1 MVHEKKPLI
10 VFKKTSS
17 TRFSLV
23 KNVLS
28 MLVCLFLSIASGY
41 AINRPYADT
50 ETVSS
55 LESTE
60 GDNTVQLTLKGVIL
74 DEMGTPL
81 PGASVLE
88 KGTSNGVNSD
98 FEGSFTLSVSN
109 SDAVIVVSYLGFDK
123 VEIRAADF
131 DDNMNITLVE
141 SSSALDEIVVTGYGR
156 QVKRNITGAVSSI
169 SLKQI
174 EDLPL
179 ATFENAIQGQIAGV
193 QVTEAS
199 GEPGAGASVRV
210 RGIGSISAGN
220 EPLYVI
226 DGFPI
231 SKNVA
236 LGVQGDNFRRGSGR
250 FRPPSQNPLAN
261 LNPNDIESIQVL
273 KDASS
278 ASIYGSRGSNGVIL
292 ITTKRGKKGAPS
304 FSYNTFFGSQSVANK
319 LDLMNSAEL
328 IEYNRDATNNAYLQR
343 NPGAS
348 ASDPNSVRSSAAWR
362 LAEDVLSPT
371 GVDVDWQDVIFRSA
385 LVQTH
390 NLSVSG
396 GSDNSSYY
404 ISGNFFDQDGII
416 EKSNFKRYSLRV
428 NLEVDL
434 NERTRVGLNLAPSY
448 VVSDKVPAGSP
459 YFARPPGIVYSAIVH
474 APFVNP
480 YNPDGSINQLNN
492 QSYILTPEGQTTSF
506 TSASNPLAIIE
517 AIDDQLNQNRTFGN
531 IFLEYDIMEN
541 LTFKSYFGVDIN
553 NYKRNFYRASSL
565 LYRTARTGET
575 YGQTASSESL
585 SWVAEQTLS
594 YQKEIGSHNIDAVVG
609 YTAQKEKIDIST
621 AVADT
626 FPDDLVKTISG
637 GQIASGSAV
646 QEEWSLVSMLAKV
659 NYSYEDRFLASASL
673 RSDSSSRFGSGNKTG
688 IFSSISAGYRISEDL
703 NLDWLSD
710 LKLRASWGETG
721 NFLIPNYASIGLLSS
736 YNTTFDGNLTNGIA
750 PSTISNPDLSW
761 EKTASFD
768 LGLDFGFLDDRIYG
782 SLEYFKSTTSDLLL
796 AVQVPSAIGFTNAL
810 TNIGEVVNKG
820 FEISITSRNLTGALK
835 WTTDFNFSTVD
846 NEVTKLGSSGD
857 PILSTGGAG
866 NRHITKI
873 GEPIGSYFG
882 YKTDGIYQNQAEI
895 DNSGIVDQIAT
906 PRPGDFKWVDV
917 NNDGFINSA
926 DRTTIGNYLPDFTYG
941 LNNRFEYDNFEFSF
955 LLQGV
960 EGNEV
965 LNLTRRHMGNGEA
978 NYNSY
983 SEWNNRWR
991 SESQPGNGL
1000 IPRANRG
1007 GGNSNN
1013 RPSDYQVEDASY
1025 LRLRNVTLAYNF
1037 PESAL
1042 GDKINN
1048 LRVYLSGTNLFTKTD
1063 YLGFNPEV
1071 NNQDDNTNVQGEDYG
1086 AYPLSSVITFG
1097 LNAKF

>member
-1 MVHEKKPLI
+1 MDNKKKPLI
-10 VFKKTSS
+10 LFKKTSCAW
-17 TRFSLV
+17 FSYV

-28 MLVCLFLSIASGY
+28 VVVCLFLSITSAY
-41 AINRPYADT
+41 AINSPYAVT
-50 ETVSS
+50 ETVSLES
-55 LESTE
+55 LE
-60 GDNTVQLTLKGVIL
+60 GDDSVQLTLKGVIL

-81 PGASVLE
+81 PGASVFE

-98 FEGSFTLSVSN
+98 FEGSFTLSVSS
-109 SDAVIVVSYLGFDK
+109 SDAVIIVSYLGFDK

-131 DDNMNITLVE
+131 DDSMNITLVE
-141 SSSALDEIVVTGYGR
+141 SSSALDEIVITGYGR

-179 ATFENAIQGQIAGV
+179 ATFENAIQGQMAGV

-199 GEPGAGASVRV
+199 GEPGAGATVRV
-210 RGIGSISAGN
+210 RGVGSISAGN

-231 SKNVA
+231 SKNVG
-236 LGVQGDNFRRGSGR
+236 LGVQGDNFRRRSS

-273 KDASS
+273 KDAST
-278 ASIYGSRGSNGVIL
+278 ASIYGSRGSNGVII
-292 ITTKRGKKGAPS
+292 ITTKRGKKGGAPS
-304 FSYNTFFGSQSVANK
+304 FSYNSFFGSQSVANK

-328 IEYNRDATNNAYLQR
+328 IDYNRDATNNAYLQR
-343 NPGAS
+343 NPGANT
-348 ASDPNSVRSSAAWR
+348 SDPNSVRTSGSWR
-362 LAEDVLSPT
+362 LAEDVLSPS
-371 GVDVDWQDVIFRSA
+371 GVDVDWQDVVFRSA
-385 LVQTH
+385 MVQTH

-434 NERTRVGLNLAPSY
+434 NDRTRIGLNLAPSY
-448 VVSDKVPAGSP
+448 IVSDKVPAGSP
-459 YFARPPGIVYSAIVH
+459 YFARPPGIVYSGIVH
-474 APFVNP
+474 APFIDP

-492 QSYILTPEGQTTSF
+492 QSYILTPDGQSSSF

-517 AIDDQLNQNRTFGN
+517 AVDDQLNQNRTFGN
-531 IFLEYDIMEN
+531 IFAEYDLMDN

-565 LYRTARTGET
+565 LYRTATTGET
-575 YGQTASSESL
+575 FGQTASSESL
-585 SWVAEQTLS
+585 SWVAEQTLN
-594 YQKEIGSHNIDAVVG
+594 YRKEIGSHNIDALVG
-609 YTAQKEKIDIST
+609 YTAQKEKIDISS

-646 QEEWSLVSMLAKV
+646 QEEWSLVSLLAKV
-659 NYSYEDRFLASASL
+659 NYSYEDRFLATASL
-673 RSDSSSRFGSGNKTG
+673 RSDTSSRFGQGNKTG
-688 IFSSISAGYRISEDL
+688 VFSSLSAGYRMSEDI
-703 NLDWLSD
+703 NADWLSD

-736 YNTTFDGNLTNGIA
+736 YNTTFDGSLTNGIA
-750 PSTISNPDLSW
+750 PSTISNQDLSW
-761 EKTASFD
+761 EKTTSFD
-768 LGLDFGFLDDRIYG
+768 IGLDFGFLNDRIYG
-782 SLEYFKSTTSDLLL
+782 SLEYFKSTTTDLLL
-796 AVQVPSAIGFTNAL
+796 AVQIPSALGFSNAL

-820 FEISITSRNLTGALK
+820 FEISVTSRNLTGALN
-835 WTTDFNFSTVD
+835 WTTDFNFSTIE
-846 NEVTKLGSSGD
+846 NEVTKLGPSGD
-857 PILSTGGAG
+857 PILSRGGAG
-866 NRHITKI
+866 NRHITKV
-873 GEPIGSYFG
+873 GEPIGSYYG
-882 YKTDGIYQNQAEI
+882 YQTNGIYQNQAEI
-895 DNSGIVDQIAT
+895 DNSGIVDQIAS
-906 PRPGDFKWVDV
+906 PQPGDFKWVDV

-941 LNNRFEYDNFEFSF
+941 INNRFEYNNFEFSF

-983 SEWNNRWR
+983 SEWTNRWR
-991 SESQPGNGL
+991 SEAEPGNGL
-1000 IPRANRG
+1000 IPRANRQT
-1007 GGNSNN
+1007 GNSNN
-1013 RPSDYQVEDASY
+1013 RPSNYQVEDASY
-1025 LRLRNVTLAYNF
+1025 LRLRNVTLAYTF
-1037 PESAL
+1037 PESNFNGKL
-1042 GDKINN
+1042 DR
-1048 LRVYLSGTNLFTKTD
+1048 LRLYLSGTNLFTKTD

-1097 LNAKF
+1097 INAKF

>member
-10 VFKKTSS
+10 VFKKKSS
-17 TRFSLV
+17 TQFSLV

-28 MLVCLFLSIASGY
+28 MVVCLFLSITSGY
-41 AINRPYADT
+41 AINSPYADT
-50 ETVSS
+50 ETVS
-55 LESTE
+55 LESIE
-60 GDNTVQLTLKGVIL
+60 GDDSVQLTLKGVIL

-98 FEGSFTLSVSN
+98 FEGSFTLNVSS

-210 RGIGSISAGN
+210 RGVGSISAGN

-236 LGVQGDNFRRGSGR
+236 LGVQGDNFRRRSS

-328 IEYNRDATNNAYLQR
+328 IDYNRDATNTAYLEA

-371 GVDVDWQDVIFRSA
+371 GVDVDWQDVVFRSA

-531 IFLEYDIMEN
+531 IFLEYDLMEN

-565 LYRTARTGET
+565 LYRTATTGET

-594 YQKEIGSHNIDAVVG
+594 YQKEIGSHNIDAIVG
-609 YTAQKEKIDIST
+609 YTAQKEKIDISS

-673 RSDSSSRFGSGNKTG
+673 RSDSSSRFGLGNKTG

-750 PSTISNPDLSW
+750 PSTISNQDLSW

-796 AVQVPSAIGFTNAL
+796 AVQVPSALGFTNAL

-846 NEVTKLGSSGD
+846 NEVTKLGPSGD
-857 PILSTGGAG
+857 PLLSTGGAG

>member
-10 VFKKTSS
+10 VLKKTSS
-17 TRFSLV
+17 TQFSLV

-28 MLVCLFLSIASGY
+28 MVVCLFLSITSGY
-41 AINRPYADT
+41 AINSPYADT
-50 ETVSS
+50 ETVS
-55 LESTE
+55 LESIE
-60 GDNTVQLTLKGVIL
+60 GDDSVQLTLKGVIL

-98 FEGSFTLSVSN
+98 FEGSFTLNVSN

-210 RGIGSISAGN
+210 RGVGSISAGN

-328 IEYNRDATNNAYLQR
+328 IDYNRDATNNAYLQA

-371 GVDVDWQDVIFRSA
+371 GVDVDWQDIIFRSA

-492 QSYILTPEGQTTSF
+492 QSYLLTPEGQTTSL

-575 YGQTASSESL
+575 FGQTASSESL

-673 RSDSSSRFGSGNKTG
+673 RSDSSSRFGAGNKTG

-750 PSTISNPDLSW
+750 PSTISNQDLSW

-796 AVQVPSAIGFTNAL
+796 AVQVPSALGFTNAL

-820 FEISITSRNLTGALK
+820 FEISLTSRNLTGALK

-846 NEVTKLGSSGD
+846 NEVTKLGPSGD
-857 PILSTGGAG
+857 PLLSTGGAG

-873 GEPIGSYFG
+873 GEPIGSYYG

-917 NNDGFINSA
+917 NKDGFINSA

-965 LNLTRRHMGNGEA
+965 LNLTKRHMGNGEA

-983 SEWNNRWR
+983 SELNNRWR

-1000 IPRANRG
+1000 IPRANRS

>member
-28 MLVCLFLSIASGY
+28 MVVCLFLSITSGY
-41 AINRPYADT
+41 AINSPYADT
-50 ETVSS
+50 ETVS
-55 LESTE
+55 LESIE
-60 GDNTVQLTLKGVIL
+60 GDDSVQLTLKGVIL

-98 FEGSFTLSVSN
+98 FEGSFTLNVSN

-328 IEYNRDATNNAYLQR
+328 IEYNRDATNNAYLQA

-531 IFLEYDIMEN
+531 IFLEYDLMEN

-594 YQKEIGSHNIDAVVG
+594 YQKEIGSHNIDAIVG

-750 PSTISNPDLSW
+750 PSTISNQDLSW

-796 AVQVPSAIGFTNAL
+796 AVQVPSALGFTNAL

-846 NEVTKLGSSGD
+846 NEVTKLGPSGD
-857 PILSTGGAG
+857 PLLSTGGAG

-1071 NNQDDNTNVQGEDYG
+1071 NNQEDNTNVQGEDYG

>member
-1 MVHEKKPLI
+1 MVCEKKHLI

-17 TRFSLV
+17 IRFSLL

-28 MLVCLFLSIASGY
+28 VIVCLFLSITSGY
-41 AINRPYADT
+41 AINSPNADT
-50 ETVSS
+50 ETVS

-60 GDNTVQLTLKGVIL
+60 GDNTVQITLKGVIL
-74 DEMGTPL
+74 DEMGSPL
-81 PGASVLE
+81 PGASVFE
-88 KGTSNGVNSD
+88 KGTSNGVNTD
-98 FEGSFTLSVSN
+98 FEGSFTLSVSS

-123 VEIRAADF
+123 VEILAADF
-131 DDNMNITLVE
+131 DDNTNITLVE

-199 GEPGAGASVRV
+199 GEPGAGATVRV
-210 RGIGSISAGN
+210 RGVGSISAGN

-231 SKNVA
+231 SKNVG
-236 LGVQGDNFRRGSGR
+236 LGIQGDNFRRRSS

-273 KDASS
+273 KDAST
-278 ASIYGSRGSNGVIL
+278 ASIYGSRGSNGVII
-292 ITTKRGKKGAPS
+292 ITTKRGKKGGAPS
-304 FSYNTFFGSQSVANK
+304 FSYNSFFGTQSVANK

-328 IEYNRDATNNAYLQR
+328 IDYNRDATNNAYLQQ

-348 ASDPNSVRSSAAWR
+348 ATDPNSVRTNAAWR
-362 LAEDVLSPT
+362 LAEDVLSPS

-385 LVQTH
+385 MVQTH

-434 NERTRVGLNLAPSY
+434 NERTRIGLNLAPSY

-459 YFARPPGIVYSAIVH
+459 YFARPPGIVYSGIVH
-474 APFVNP
+474 APFIEP

-492 QSYILTPEGQTTSF
+492 QSYVLTPEGQTTSF

-517 AIDDQLNQNRTFGN
+517 AVDDQLNQNRTFGN
-531 IFLEYDIMEN
+531 IFAEYDLMDN

-565 LYRTARTGET
+565 LYRTAKTGET
-575 YGQTASSESL
+575 FGQTASSESL
-585 SWVAEQTLS
+585 SWVAEQTLNYS
-594 YQKEIGSHNIDAVVG
+594 KEIGSHTIDALVG
-609 YTAQKEKIDIST
+609 YTAQKEKIDISS

-646 QEEWSLVSMLAKV
+646 QEEWSLVSLLAKV
-659 NYSYEDRFLASASL
+659 NYSYEDRFLATASL
-673 RSDSSSRFGSGNKTG
+673 RSDTSSRFGRGNKTG
-688 IFSSISAGYRISEDL
+688 VFSSFSAGYRMSEDI
-703 NLDWLSD
+703 NADWLSD

-736 YNTTFDGNLTNGIA
+736 YNTTFDGALTNGIA
-750 PSTISNPDLSW
+750 PSTISNQDLSW
-761 EKTASFD
+761 EKTTSFD
-768 LGLDFGFLDDRIYG
+768 IGLDFGFLNDRIYG
-782 SLEYFKSTTSDLLL
+782 SLEYFKSTTTDLLL
-796 AVQVPSAIGFTNAL
+796 AVQIPSALGFTNAL

-820 FEISITSRNLTGALK
+820 IEISVTSRNLTGVLN
-835 WTTDFNFSTVD
+835 WTTDFNFSTID
-846 NEVTKLGSSGD
+846 NEVTKLGPSGD
-857 PILSTGGAG
+857 PILSSGGAG

-873 GEPIGSYFG
+873 GEPIGSYYG
-882 YKTDGIYQNQAEI
+882 YQTDGIYQNQAEI
-895 DNSGIVDQIAT
+895 DNSGIVDQIDT
-906 PRPGDFKWVDV
+906 PQPGDFKWVDV

-941 LNNRFEYDNFEFSF
+941 INNRFEYNNFEFSF

-991 SESQPGNGL
+991 SEAEPGNGL
-1000 IPRANRG
+1000 IPRANRQT
-1007 GGNSNN
+1007 GNSNN
-1013 RPSDYQVEDASY
+1013 RPSNYQVEDASY
-1025 LRLRNVTLAYNF
+1025 LRLRNVTLAYTI
-1037 PESAL
+1037 PENSL
-1042 GDKINN
+1042 NGKLDR
-1048 LRVYLSGTNLFTKTD
+1048 LRLYLSGTNLFTKTD

-1097 LNAKF
+1097 INAKF

>member
-1 MVHEKKPLI
+1 MVREKNPLS

-28 MLVCLFLSIASGY
+28 MVVCLFLSITSGY
-41 AINRPYADT
+41 AINSPDADT
-50 ETVSS
+50 ETVS

-60 GDNTVQLTLKGVIL
+60 GDNTVQIILKGVIL
-74 DEMGTPL
+74 DEMGAPL
-81 PGASVLE
+81 PGASVFE
-88 KGTSNGVNSD
+88 KGTSNGVNTD
-98 FEGSFTLSVSN
+98 FEGSFTLSVSS

-123 VEIRAADF
+123 VEILAANF
-131 DDNMNITLVE
+131 DDNTNITLVE

-179 ATFENAIQGQIAGV
+179 ATFENAIQGQMAGV

-199 GEPGAGASVRV
+199 GEPGAGATVRV
-210 RGIGSISAGN
+210 RGVGSISAGN

-226 DGFPI
+226 DGFPV
-231 SKNVA
+231 SKNVG
-236 LGVQGDNFRRGSGR
+236 LGIQGDNFRRRSS

-273 KDASS
+273 KDAST
-278 ASIYGSRGSNGVIL
+278 ASIYGSRGSNGVII
-292 ITTKRGKKGAPS
+292 ITTKRGKKGGAPS
-304 FSYNTFFGSQSVANK
+304 FSYNSFFGTQSVANK

-328 IEYNRDATNNAYLQR
+328 IDYNRDATNNAYLQR

-348 ASDPNSVRSSAAWR
+348 ATDPNSVRTNAAWR
-362 LAEDVLSPT
+362 LAEDVLSPS
-371 GVDVDWQDVIFRSA
+371 GVDVDWQDVVFRSA
-385 LVQTH
+385 MVQTH

-434 NERTRVGLNLAPSY
+434 NERTRIGLNLAPSY

-459 YFARPPGIVYSAIVH
+459 YFARPPGIVYSGIVH
-474 APFVNP
+474 APFIEP

-492 QSYILTPEGQTTSF
+492 QSYVLTPEGQTTSF

-517 AIDDQLNQNRTFGN
+517 AVDDQLNQNRTFGN
-531 IFLEYDIMEN
+531 IFAEYDLMDN

-565 LYRTARTGET
+565 LYRTSKTGET
-575 YGQTASSESL
+575 FGQTASSESL
-585 SWVAEQTLS
+585 SWVAEQTLNYS
-594 YQKEIGSHNIDAVVG
+594 KEIGSHTIDALVG
-609 YTAQKEKIDIST
+609 YTAQKEKIDISS

-646 QEEWSLVSMLAKV
+646 QEEWSLVSLLAKV
-659 NYSYEDRFLASASL
+659 NYSYEDRFLATASL
-673 RSDSSSRFGSGNKTG
+673 RSDTSSRFGRGNKTG
-688 IFSSISAGYRISEDL
+688 VFSSFSAGYRMSEDI
-703 NLDWLSD
+703 NADWLSD

-736 YNTTFDGNLTNGIA
+736 YNTTFDGTLTNGIA
-750 PSTISNPDLSW
+750 PSTISNQDLSW
-761 EKTASFD
+761 EKTTSFD
-768 LGLDFGFLDDRIYG
+768 IGLDFGFLDDRIYG
-782 SLEYFKSTTSDLLL
+782 SLEYFKSTTTDLLL
-796 AVQVPSAIGFTNAL
+796 AVQIPSALGFTNAL

-820 FEISITSRNLTGALK
+820 FEISVTSRNLTGALN
-835 WTTDFNFSTVD
+835 WTTDFNFSTID
-846 NEVTKLGSSGD
+846 NEVTKLGPSGD
-857 PILSTGGAG
+857 PILSNGGAG

-873 GEPIGSYFG
+873 GEPIGSYYG
-882 YKTDGIYQNQAEI
+882 YQTDGIYQNQAEI
-895 DNSGIVDQIAT
+895 DNSGIVDQIDT
-906 PRPGDFKWVDV
+906 PRPGDFKWVDI

-941 LNNRFEYDNFEFSF
+941 INNRFEYNNFEFSF

-991 SESQPGNGL
+991 SEAEPGNGL
-1000 IPRANRG
+1000 IPRANRQT
-1007 GGNSNN
+1007 GNSNN
-1013 RPSDYQVEDASY
+1013 RPSNYQVEDASY
-1025 LRLRNVTLAYNF
+1025 LRLRNVTLAYTF
-1037 PESAL
+1037 PENSL
-1042 GDKINN
+1042 NGKLDR
-1048 LRVYLSGTNLFTKTD
+1048 LRLYLSGTNLFTKTD

-1097 LNAKF
+1097 INAKF